1 MNSSFDNFDILVG
14 KPQLW
19 QMGGFGPLYLQVG
32 GLSGFI
38 GYAPDTASDAVQRE
52 KLQQVHADSK

>member
-1 MNSSFDNFDILVG
+1 MISSFDNFEILVG

-19 QMGGFGPLYLQVG
+19 QMGGFGPVYLHVG

-38 GYAPDTASDAVQRE
+38 GYAPDIASDAVQRE
-52 KLQQVHADSK
+52 KL